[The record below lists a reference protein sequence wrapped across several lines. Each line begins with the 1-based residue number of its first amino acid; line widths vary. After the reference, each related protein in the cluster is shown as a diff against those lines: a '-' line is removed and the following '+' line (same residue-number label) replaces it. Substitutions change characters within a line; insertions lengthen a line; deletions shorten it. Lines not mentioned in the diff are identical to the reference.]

1 MAVAVVVVAAV
12 SCTGGAAGGDRREL
26 GRWLALGD
34 SYSSGEG
41 VLGAVGPC
49 QRSPAAY
56 APVAARDLADVEL
69 VAVACTGG
77 RIRDLDGQIAEGLA
91 ALGGN
96 RPDLVTLTIGGNDVG
111 FSTVLVRCISSGI
124 GPCAIDQPGIS
135 AGIDRLRGDLV
146 STYRR
151 LRLDVLS
158 PEGVLVVIGYPHLF
172 ADPDD
177 WPAAEGRRCDGFG
190 RPDAEVLRSL
200 AEELNAAVAAAVAEA
215 GAEFLAVAPLF
226 EGHDRCGPDE
236 PWLHGISA
244 GVRERTF
251 RVQSSFHPNS
261 AGHAAVADLLVERLQ
276 ALFAG

>member
-1 MAVAVVVVAAV
+1 MAAAVVIVGVA
-12 SCTGGAAGGDRREL
+12 CTGGAAGRDRREL
-26 GRWLALGD
+26 ERWLALGD

-56 APVAARDLADVEL
+56 APVAAEALADVEL

-77 RIRDLDGQIAEGLA
+77 RIRDLDSQIAEGLA
-91 ALGGN
+91 ALDGA
-96 RPDLVTLTIGGNDVG
+96 RPDLVTLTIGGNDAG
-111 FSTVLVRCISSGI
+111 FSTVLFRCISSGI
-124 GPCAIDQPGIS
+124 GPCAIDQAGIS
-135 AGIDRLRGDLV
+135 AGIDRLEEDLV
-146 STYRR
+146 RTYRR
-151 LRLDVLS
+151 LRIDVLS
-158 PEGVLVVIGYPHLF
+158 PEGVLVVIGYPNLF

-190 RPDAEVLRSL
+190 RRDAEVLRSL
-200 AEELNAAVAAAVAEA
+200 AGELNAAVASAAAAA
-215 GAEFLAVAPLF
+215 GAEFLAVAPSF

-244 GVRERTF
+244 GLRERTF

-261 AGHAAVADLLVERLQ
+261 AGHAAVADLLLERLRR
-276 ALFAG
+276 LFAG